1 MQRMKTVLI
10 IGIGRYGAHLAER
23 FAKLGNEVMIVD
35 KQEDQLRKLL
45 PYVTNAQIGDC
56 TDEEVLKSL
65 GVRNFDICFVCI
77 GDDFQSSLET
87 TSLLKEMGAK
97 LVISKASD
105 DIHAKFLLRNGAD
118 SVVYPERDMALRVAA
133 RYTANHVVDYVGLSD
148 DVSIYEIPVL
158 ETWVG
163 KTIREVD
170 FRKTYKVNILSI
182 KKGEDMTLV
191 MDPEH
196 VFSADEHLLVI
207 GYQNELQKFL
217 KKID

>member
-1 MQRMKTVLI
+1 MKTVLI
-10 IGIGRYGAHLAER
+10 IGIGRYGGHLAER

-35 KQEDQLRKLL
+35 KEEENLRRLL

-56 TDEEVLKSL
+56 TDEEVLRGL
-65 GVRNFDICFVCI
+65 GVRNFDVCFVCI

-97 LVISKASD
+97 MVVSKASD
-105 DIHAKFLLRNGAD
+105 DIHAKVLLRNGAD

-133 RYTANHVVDYVGLSD
+133 RYTANNVVDYVGLSD
-148 DVSIYEIPVL
+148 DVSIYEIPVM
-158 ETWVG
+158 EPWIG

-182 KKGEDMTLV
+182 KRGEEMSLV

-207 GYQNELQKFL
+207 GYQNDLQKFL

>member
-1 MQRMKTVLI
+1 MKTVLI

-87 TSLLKEMGAK
+87 TSLLKELGAK

-196 VFSADEHLLVI
+196 EFSADEHLLVI

>member
-182 KKGEDMTLV
+182 KKGED
-191 MDPEH
+191 

>member
-1 MQRMKTVLI
+1 MKTVLI
-10 IGIGRYGAHLAER
+10 IGIGRFGGHLAER

-35 KQEDQLRKLL
+35 KEEENLRKLL

-65 GVRNFDICFVCI
+65 GVRNFDSCFVCI

-97 LVISKASD
+97 MVVSKASD

-133 RYTANHVVDYVGLSD
+133 RYTANHVIDYVGLSD

-158 ETWVG
+158 EQWVG
-163 KTIREVD
+163 RTIREID

-182 KKGEDMTLV
+182 KKGEEMTLV
-191 MDPEH
+191 TDPDH
-196 VFSADEHLLVI
+196 AFSADEHLLVF